1 MQKLRDLTRRYG
13 MWALI
18 VLHLLGWFTILVW
31 DPSFARFTPLNL
43 LFSAAVLVLNDEK
56 GRGSR
61 TAFFVFCFLVGYGVE
76 LLGTKTGVP
85 FGEYRY
91 GPNLAPLLAG
101 VPLVIGLNWF
111 LLAFASFRAWQNL
124 AAPFL
129 LRALLAAATMV
140 FLDLFI
146 EPVAGPLDY
155 WYWQRGE
162 IPPMNY
168 LAWFGVSLLMQGF
181 GYFALPVRNNPI
193 APVYLIVVLF
203 FFLGLNLML

>member
-1 MQKLRDLTRRYG
+1 
-13 MWALI
+13 
-18 VLHLLGWFTILVW
+18 
-31 DPSFARFTPLNL
+31 
-43 LFSAAVLVLNDEK
+43 
-56 GRGSR
+56 
-61 TAFFVFCFLVGYGVE
+61 
-76 LLGTKTGVP
+76 
-85 FGEYRY
+85 
-91 GPNLAPLLAG
+91 
-101 VPLVIGLNWF
+101 
-111 LLAFASFRAWQNL
+111 
-124 AAPFL
+124 
-129 LRALLAAATMV
+129 MV